1 MGQLVI
7 PSDSKVYIDTVVAIY
22 SVEWNREDFELL
34 RPLWSKFQAK

>member
-22 SVEWNREDFELL
+22 SVEWNRQY
-34 RPLWSKFQAK
+34 RI